1 MSQSELDRAV
11 ARATGETVSEVRR
24 LGFSLVVP
32 EHHRQEPLPQILR
45 FKQPRRTVRYPAR
58 RAA

>member
-11 ARATGETVSEVRR
+11 ARATGETVTEVRR

-32 EHHRQEPLPQILR
+32 EHHRREPLPQILR
-45 FKQPRRTVRYPAR
+45 FKQSRRPVSYPVK

>member
-11 ARATGETVSEVRR
+11 ARATGETVTEVRR

-32 EHHRQEPLPQILR
+32 ERHRPEPLPQILR
-45 FKQPRRTVRYPAR
+45 FKQPRKTATYPVK

>member
-11 ARATGETVSEVRR
+11 ARATGETVTEIRR

-32 EHHRQEPLPQILR
+32 EHHRPEPLPQILR
-45 FKQPRRTVRYPAR
+45 FQQPRKAVTYPVN

>member
-1 MSQSELDRAV
+1 MSQSDLDRAV
-11 ARATGETVSEVRR
+11 ARATGETVNEVRR

-32 EHHRQEPLPQILR
+32 EHHRPEPLPQILR
-45 FKQPRRTVRYPAR
+45 FKRPRKTMTCPIK

>member
-1 MSQSELDRAV
+1 MSQCELDRAV
-11 ARATGETVSEVRR
+11 ARATGETITEIRR

-32 EHHRQEPLPQILR
+32 EDHGPEPLPQILR
-45 FKQPRRTVRYPAR
+45 FHRPRKAMTHPIK